1 MKEKIV
7 WVCGVVLIAGVLWYF
22 FGTARYSPNPHR
34 RTGVIVAFGDSLT
47 AGYGV
52 SESESYPAVL
62 DRELRARGYRY
73 TLINKG
79 VSGDTTTDA
88 LERLDEVISEKPEV
102 VILVLG
108 GNDMLRNVPV
118 GQTEANMRTLIERL
132 QAEKVLVVLGGMRS
146 IKLGS
151 LDRLAFNELYPRL
164 AEEYKLPFIEYFL
177 EGVALNSSLKIAD
190 QIHPN
195 AQGYQKIVSDQVLPV
210 MKQVLRKDD

>member
-1 MKEKIV
+1 MKEKII
-7 WVCGVVLIAGVLWYF
+7 WVCSAVLVAGILWHF
-22 FGTARYSPNPHR
+22 VGSSRYSPNPHR
-34 RTGVIVAFGDSLT
+34 RTGVVVAFGDSLT

-52 SESESYPAVL
+52 SESESYPAL
-62 DRELRARGYRY
+62 LTEELRTRGYRY
-73 TLINKG
+73 TLVNKG
-79 VSGDTTTDA
+79 VSGDTTADA
-88 LERLDEVISEKPEV
+88 LKRLDEVIDEKPEV

-151 LDRLAFNELYPRL
+151 ADRPAFNELYPRL
-164 AEEYKLPFIEYFL
+164 AEEYDVPFIEYFL

-195 AQGYQKIVSDQVLPV
+195 ADGYRKIVSDHVLPV